1 MVSSHDEPPS
11 SSAGTSTSVH
21 RLRAQAK
28 WGTAPPSTSLDCNL
42 GEGRTAPAVQEYG
55 EPVQARLQ
63 QRLEDPKWQFDHA
76 ARTDKRLAVSKKSK
90 GR

>member
-1 MVSSHDEPPS
+1 M
-11 SSAGTSTSVH
+11 
-21 RLRAQAK
+21 
-28 WGTAPPSTSLDCNL
+28 

-63 QRLEDPKWQFDHA
+63 QRLEDPKWQLDNA
-76 ARTDKRLAVSKKSK
+76 ARIDKRLAVSKKSK